1 MGEGVF
7 TITLRTSKVRGIMG
21 GLTLRELC
29 RRGYLIYIIIYIM
42 KHKDHWSLRN
52 LK

>member
-7 TITLRTSKVRGIMG
+7 IIILRISKVRGIMG
-21 GLTLRELC
+21 GLIFRELC

-42 KHKDHWSLRN
+42 KYKDYWFLRN